1 MSLNGIDIGP
11 HGPEHVWINSII
23 SVTSTVLVYYD
34 YLLTLQREVEFLWP
48 PHNKLGWFTTACLFN
63 RYVPVLG
70 NLPIVIS
77 WFIKV
82 DFPFCAGLHV
92 YHEWFVVVVQTHAL
106 ILCLIRVYALYGR
119 SQRMLAFLSFIGL
132 MSFVAATGAILAG
145 RHAGGEIIPVL
156 SGFVGCSQYTPP
168 VGGRFGAIAWTG
180 VTVFDSIVFT
190 LTLYKAFKMGRGIRL
205 LDVIVRDGTIYFSV
219 LFIMNLANILSLRY
233 SPPLLKTATP
243 TLTNVLSIT
252 LISRLVLNL
261 REQSAVLAYRPAVE
275 TERRFQAGLPIEEQ
289 SMRSVG
295 NIAFARPDKSTFET
309 VTIDVAGMSA

>member
-1 MSLNGIDIGP
+1 MSPCLEISRLSY
-11 HGPEHVWINSII
+11 HGSSKW
-23 SVTSTVLVYYD
+23 TSHCV
-34 YLLTLQREVEFLWP
+34 
-48 PHNKLGWFTTACLFN
+48 
-63 RYVPVLG
+63 
-70 NLPIVIS
+70 
-77 WFIKV
+77 
-82 DFPFCAGLHV
+82 GLHI

-119 SQRMLAFLSFIGL
+119 SQRMLAFLSFAGL

-156 SGFVGCSQYTPP
+156 SSFVGCSQYTPP
-168 VGGRFGAIAWTG
+168 VGGRYGAIAWTG

-190 LTLYKAFKMGRGIRL
+190 LTLYKAFTIGRGIRL

-243 TLTNVLSIT
+243 TLTNVFVSIQPLMIFASVSILIIASRLSIT
-252 LISRLVLNL
+252 LVSRLVLNL

-275 TERRFQAGLPIEEQ
+275 TERRFQAGLPLEGQ
-289 SMRSVG
+289 SMRSMG

-309 VTIDVAGMSA
+309 VTIDVAGVSA